1 MNACPLKLLAPRA
14 VGASMASAV
23 RASHV
28 LANSHEPVVDAFVH
42 PGRSAEA
49 GQPVSVLALPEAE
62 LPGYMRVSLGT
73 AQPAALLL

>member
-28 LANSHEPVVDAFVH
+28 LANSHEPGGCLSH
-42 PGRSAEA
+42 PERSAEKR
-49 GQPVSVLALPEAE
+49 QPISVLALPEAE